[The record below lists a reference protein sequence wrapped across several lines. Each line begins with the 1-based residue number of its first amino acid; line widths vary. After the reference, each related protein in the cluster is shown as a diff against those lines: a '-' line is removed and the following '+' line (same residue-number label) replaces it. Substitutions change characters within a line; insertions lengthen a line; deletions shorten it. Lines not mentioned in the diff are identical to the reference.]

1 MTDGLTSF
9 EAQGCWIYCSCVG
22 FVALFMVE
30 DPVIY
35 TENREYTQLCFFF
48 CRKAKSHLMETGK
61 EADLYVK
68 F

>member
-1 MTDGLTSF
+1 M
-9 EAQGCWIYCSCVG
+9 G